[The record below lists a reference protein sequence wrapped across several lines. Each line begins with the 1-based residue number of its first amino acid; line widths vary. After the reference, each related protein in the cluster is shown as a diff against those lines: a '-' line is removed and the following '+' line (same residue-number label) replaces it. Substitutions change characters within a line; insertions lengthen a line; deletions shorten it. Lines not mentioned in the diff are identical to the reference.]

1 MTSMAAAGTPTH
13 HHHTYITSIQHGNM
27 MKGRGV
33 GSRHDADRA
42 PGMFSFLY
50 ITTTYLAW
58 NEPMN
63 GQNEMEM
70 GGA

>member
-1 MTSMAAAGTPTH
+1 MMSMAAISTPVH
-13 HHHTYITSIQHGNM
+13 HHHTYITSIQHGNVT
-27 MKGRGV
+27 KGGGGLETRCV
-33 GSRHDADRA
+33 LS

-63 GQNEMEM
+63 GQNKTEM